1 MNLTEN
7 KIDELNVELT
17 IDVAS
22 EDYEAARK
30 KRLSDRRKTA
40 ELKGFRKGNVPMS
53 LIERV
58 YGDQALVDAVNEIV
72 SSQLNDYIKSSKM
85 NFIGEPLSGKNQK
98 EVEWG
103 AGKDFTFVFDLG
115 AAPEVKLELAKEDVV
130 PYYNINITETAKKE
144 MKANLRKID
153 ESKKDATDE
162 ELEDEVVKT
171 LEQNYKMEADYRLSK
186 DIRDYLIEKAAIAL
200 PEDFLKRWVIAEND
214 GKYSEEDVEKD
225 FPAFLSDFRWQMI
238 RDYIFA
244 KNDFKITEQDMKEA
258 AEAYVAYQYAMY
270 GMANVPEEIIK
281 ESAQN
286 VLANEKQVRRIEE
299 QVVDQKVMAAIKD
312 TITTKSKKISLDK
325 FRELK

>member
-1 MNLTEN
+1 MKLTEN

-17 IDVAS
+17 IEVAS
-22 EDYEAARK
+22 EDYEASRK
-30 KRLSDRRKTA
+30 KKLSDRRKTA
-40 ELKGFRKGNVPMS
+40 EFKGFRKGNVPMS

-58 YGDQALVDAVNEIV
+58 YGDQVLVDAVNEIV
-72 SSQLNDYIKSSKM
+72 SSQLNDYIKSSNM
-85 NFIGEPLSGKNQK
+85 NFIGEPLTGKNQP

-115 AAPEVKLELAKEDVV
+115 AAPEVNFEIAKEDTI
-130 PYYNINITETAKKE
+130 PYYNINITEAAKKE
-144 MKANLRKID
+144 MKTNLRKVD

-162 ELEDEVVKT
+162 ELEEEVVKT

-186 DIRDYLIEKAAIAL
+186 DIRDFYIEKAAIAL
-200 PEDFLKRWVIAEND
+200 PEEFLKRWVIAEND
-214 GKYSEEDVEKD
+214 GKYTEEEVEKD

-238 RDYIFA
+238 RDYIFS
-244 KNDFKITEQDMKEA
+244 KNNLKITEQDMKEA

-270 GMANVPEEIIK
+270 GMGNVPEEIIK

-299 QVVDQKVMAAIKD
+299 QVVDQKVMATIKD
-312 TITTKSKKISLDK
+312 TATIKSKKISLDK